1 MFWNDRFPLLTVI
14 CCVSVFAEESADFRE
29 KLSSCETLWKLN
41 RTVELK
47 AASETLWNKLPRET
61 VKFSVPKIPDG
72 KTPLLRFT
80 AIRLTKDPARKG
92 HRYAPAFLLNGKE
105 LGLLTDSG
113 KARLVNRPLYL
124 PNSWTR
130 GYHKRM
136 YNFETQHY
144 TALLLPQAL
153 NDGKTPPWEYVLDV
167 SDALRQGENTLEII
181 HDGNPADGPTTIPVA
196 GLSIL
201 AAPSAAL
208 DQIRTK
214 PPKVLSAV
222 EKADFLLS
230 KAKAGHPLK
239 ALQKISDPQERLRRT
254 AEYFRTRTPRVQTV
268 GGVMTRRG
276 TPLSPRKRN
285 GSMTPCRI
293 VSPPI

>member
-113 KARLVNRPLYL
+113 KARLVNRPLY
-124 PNSWTR
+124 
-130 GYHKRM
+130 
-136 YNFETQHY
+136 
-144 TALLLPQAL
+144 
-153 NDGKTPPWEYVLDV
+153 V
-167 SDALRQGENTLEII
+167 
-181 HDGNPADGPTTIPVA
+181 
-196 GLSIL
+196 
-201 AAPSAAL
+201 
-208 DQIRTK
+208 
-214 PPKVLSAV
+214 
-222 EKADFLLS
+222 
-230 KAKAGHPLK
+230 
-239 ALQKISDPQERLRRT
+239 
-254 AEYFRTRTPRVQTV
+254 
-268 GGVMTRRG
+268 
-276 TPLSPRKRN
+276 
-285 GSMTPCRI
+285 
-293 VSPPI
+293 

>member
-61 VKFSVPKIPDG
+61 VKFSVPN
-72 KTPLLRFT
+72 
-80 AIRLTKDPARKG
+80 
-92 HRYAPAFLLNGKE
+92 APAFLLNGKE

-124 PNSWTR
+124 PNSWAR

-167 SDALRQGENTLEII
+167 SDALKQGENTLEII

-214 PPKVLSAV
+214 PPKVLSTV

-239 ALQKISDPQERLRRT
+239 ALELPGLWNGAMSDWNTIFVE
-254 AEYFRTRTPRVQTV
+254 V
-268 GGVMTRRG
+268 
-276 TPLSPRKRN
+276 PLSTFNPVKTVNDLLREQHQ
-285 GSMTPCRI
+285 
-293 VSPPI
+293 